1 MGRLSWRFRAFG
13 PRRICPKAL
22 TLGLIVVAALCA
34 PSLAE
39 GPGEGRGR
47 CARLGGDFA
56 AVSGGEGCVRIG
68 GHVRAENAR
77 PDGPRHPAADGIA
90 HATQQIFH
98 VNAGAALGGGLY
110 RR

>member
-1 MGRLSWRFRAFG
+1 MQGLSWHFRAFR
-13 PRRICPKAL
+13 PRRMCSKAL
-22 TLGLIVVAALCA
+22 SLGLFILVALCA

-39 GPGEGRGR
+39 SPGEGRSR
-47 CARLGGDFA
+47 CARLGRDFA

-68 GHVRAENAR
+68 GHVHAENAR
-77 PDGPRHPAADGIA
+77 PDGPHDPASDGIT